1 MFDCIHFPINRYIIC
16 LQVFFDVQGNIIQTK
31 VIHVY
36 ISGCS
41 CYFFSIIILAANPI
55 HNAYS
60 INPTNPTN
68 DVIKGSISS
77 ISNDPSNSSTAWII
91 TGVYKMENVK
101 TSPTVNSTFYMIKT
115 DGRSKHTHSIYDFK
129 VNADPIVNTSNNST
143 ILNGTS
149 TVTMKGVPINDVP
162 TQITILGDSAIS
174 IFLEPIKVKN
184 HFGNGPIY
192 GNQHLI
198 CVEVPSYCK

>member
-1 MFDCIHFPINRYIIC
+1 MYKEILFKQKLFMSTLVVAI
-16 LQVFFDVQGNIIQTK
+16 
-31 VIHVY
+31 
-36 ISGCS
+36 
-41 CYFFSIIILAANPI
+41 FSSLIIILAANPI

-101 TSPTVNSTFYMIKT
+101 TSPTFNSTFYMIKT
-115 DGRSKHTHSIYDFK
+115 DGTSKHTHSIYDFK
-129 VNADPIVNTSNNST
+129 VNTDPIVNTSNNST

-162 TQITILGDSAIS
+162 TQITLLGDSAIS
-174 IFLEPIKVKN
+174 IFLEPTKVKN